1 MVVTAFSAMGRGLR
15 LACGV
20 VAALGAAAA
29 WADEPAYA
37 CMQTGRI
44 NAMPPIMPEPI
55 DIKECSEFSGKK
67 PLAEQI
73 AQQWCGH
80 AAGVQMGRTDSPP
93 TVEKLQRC
101 PDRWLATC
109 YAPMPPRGA
118 DGKQHAVVVWRRYYV
133 ASPGA
138 GGLEGLR
145 RTCEAEQRGQP
156 SLPRGQF
163 LLPSQQPKPR

>member
-1 MVVTAFSAMGRGLR
+1 MGFFRAKGRCLW
-15 LACGV
+15 LACGL
-20 VAALGAAAA
+20 AAVFSAAAA

-44 NAMPPIMPEPI
+44 NAMPPIMSEPI
-55 DIKECSEFSGKK
+55 DIKECSEFSGEKR
-67 PLAEQI
+67 LAEQI
-73 AQQWCGH
+73 GQQWCNH

-93 TVEKLQRC
+93 KVEKLQRC
-101 PDRWLATC
+101 PDSWLATC
-109 YAPMPPRGA
+109 YAPMPPQGA
-118 DGKQHAVVVWRRYYV
+118 DGKPHAVVVWRRYYV

-145 RTCEAEQRGQP
+145 ETCETEQKGEP

-163 LLPSQQPKPR
+163 LLPGQEPKPY